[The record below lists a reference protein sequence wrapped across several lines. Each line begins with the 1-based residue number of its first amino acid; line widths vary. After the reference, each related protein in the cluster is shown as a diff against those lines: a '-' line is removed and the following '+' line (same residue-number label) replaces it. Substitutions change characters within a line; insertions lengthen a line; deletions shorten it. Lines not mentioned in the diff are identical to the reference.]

1 MNTQGA
7 KEPDI
12 EAALGGAL
20 GATGAAQEQ
29 ALTDLDRAITE
40 HARYIPVYEDFIYF
54 GYNADK
60 VKEPVLSGT
69 NGYFVLSGMQP
80 A

>member
-1 MNTQGA
+1 
-7 KEPDI
+7 
-12 EAALGGAL
+12 
-20 GATGAAQEQ
+20 
-29 ALTDLDRAITE
+29 
-40 HARYIPVYEDFIYF
+40 VYEDFIYF

-60 VKEPVLSGT
+60 VEEPVLSGT